1 MMPRTYALKR
11 LLEHGPMRRAEIV
24 QRTGWEQRAFERALQ
39 HCLATGV
46 VVKRIDHSARC
57 KRDRV
62 LYEAAP
68 L

>member
-1 MMPRTYALKR
+1 MPRTYALKR

-24 QRTGWEQRAFERALQ
+24 EHTGWGRRVFERALQ

-46 VVKRIDHSARC
+46 VVKRIDPAARC

-62 LYEAAP
+62 VYEAAP
-68 L
+68 Q